1 MQLNHIVLR
10 CLRNSADH
18 MKTLCWD
25 VQWKHLDNLL
35 DVLKSL
41 VQMHSGLGFTCG
53 QHLYL
58 HLSLHHS
65 VLSVWLLC
73 GISFCC
79 QLLVLCLTAGRNSS
93 DVWQFV
99 TLSWRRVR
107 RPQIKLCIRQHLL
120 MRLLWLLQPRILV
133 SSSMRRATMCHPPCD
148 LRYDGCYQLCICYQI
163 FLSSDKWSLGDAWF
177 YVLSPF
183 TLCA

>member
-1 MQLNHIVLR
+1 M
-10 CLRNSADH
+10 
-18 MKTLCWD
+18 
-25 VQWKHLDNLL
+25 QWKHLDNLL

-41 VQMHSGLGFTCG
+41 VQMCSGLGFTCG

-58 HLSLHHS
+58 HLSLHHT
-65 VLSVWLLC
+65 VLSVRLLC
-73 GISFCC
+73 RISFCC

-148 LRYDGCYQLCICYQI
+148 LRYDGCYQLCTCYQF
-163 FLSSDKWSLGDAWF
+163 FLSSDKWSLACAWF

-183 TLCA
+183 TLCT

>member
-1 MQLNHIVLR
+1 
-10 CLRNSADH
+10 
-18 MKTLCWD
+18 
-25 VQWKHLDNLL
+25 
-35 DVLKSL
+35 
-41 VQMHSGLGFTCG
+41 
-53 QHLYL
+53 
-58 HLSLHHS
+58 
-65 VLSVWLLC
+65 
-73 GISFCC
+73 
-79 QLLVLCLTAGRNSS
+79 
-93 DVWQFV
+93 
-99 TLSWRRVR
+99 
-107 RPQIKLCIRQHLL
+107 LCIRQHLL